1 MRAELSGFEGAHDL
15 YLDEVSR
22 ILEIAQRAYDVYMS
36 HTDNFER
43 RKLLDDLVSKVVI
56 KDKMALSNLKEPF
69 QTLARVASA
78 ANSGEADLGWY
89 PGAGS
94 NCRPAV

>member
-1 MRAELSGFEGAHDL
+1 MLPTGLGKA
-15 YLDEVSR
+15 SR
-22 ILEIAQRAYDVYMS
+22 ILDLAQRAYDLYMAQ
-36 HTDNFER
+36 TDNFER

-78 ANSGEADLGWY
+78 ANSGEADQGWY
-89 PGAGS
+89 PRLDL
-94 NCRPAV
+94 NQQPPD